1 MRARIAV
8 LPGDGVGPEVVSAAV
23 AVLRAAAERFG
34 HHVELAEHEIGWS
47 AIQRTGDPLPP
58 ATLAACRSADA
69 VLLGAV
75 GHPEATSAPP
85 GRRPESGLLLLRR
98 ELALYANLRPVRV
111 REALVD
117 RSALRPERAR
127 GVDMV
132 IVRELAGGIY
142 YGEPRGTEPGPPARA
157 VDTEVYD
164 AGEIERIA
172 RVALD
177 LARERRGRVVSV
189 DKANVMETSALW
201 RRVVSEVAADYP
213 DIGLR
218 HVLVDRAAMELVL
231 GPAAFD
237 VVLTPN
243 LFGDIL
249 SDEAAAVVGSIGL
262 LGSASLGRGPGLYEP
277 VHGSA
282 PEIAGRDI
290 ANPAGAIAS
299 VALLLRHSLG
309 LDRAADAVEA
319 ALDGALAD
327 GPRTADLA
335 TPGDAPVGTAA
346 FGRAVAG
353 RVLDGAIIHAAGR
366 GTG

>member
-8 LPGDGVGPEVVSAAV
+8 LPGDGVGPEVVSAAKT
-23 AVLRAAAERFG
+23 VLRAVIEGFG
-34 HHVELAEHEIGWS
+34 HGIDLEEHDVGWAAVQS
-47 AIQRTGDPLPP
+47 AGDPLPP
-58 ATLAACRSADA
+58 ATVAACRSADA

-75 GHPEATSAPP
+75 GHPDAGSLPP
-85 GRRPESGLLLLRR
+85 EQRPESGLLRLRR
-98 ELALYANLRPVRV
+98 ELGLFANLRPVRV
-111 REALVD
+111 RESLVD

-127 GVDMV
+127 GVDLV

-142 YGEPRGTEPGPPARA
+142 YGQPRGIEAGPPPRA

-172 RVALD
+172 RVAFD
-177 LARERRGRVVSV
+177 LARQRRGHLASV
-189 DKANVMETSALW
+189 DKANVLETSALW
-201 RRVVSEVAADYP
+201 RRVVSRVAADYP

-231 GPAAFD
+231 APSTFD

-262 LGSASLGRGPGLYEP
+262 LGSASLGEGPGLYEP

-282 PEIAGRDI
+282 PEIAGRDV
-290 ANPAGAIAS
+290 ANPAGAIESA
-299 VALLLRHSLG
+299 ALLLRHSLG
-309 LDRAADAVEA
+309 LHDAADAVER
-319 ALDGALAD
+319 ALEAVLAD
-327 GPRTADLA
+327 GPRTTDLA
-335 TPGDAPVGTAA
+335 APGEAAAGTAA

-353 RVLDGAIIHAAGR
+353 RMLEDAAFHVAGR